1 MIPKVSGMSVMKH
14 IRRKSFVPIIIF
26 SAKDLESDK
35 TLSVLTFLSV
45 AFAFLSVYKVEI
57 RDFM

>member
-1 MIPKVSGMSVMKH
+1 MKH